1 MKIEIE
7 INEVDILERYSRAD
21 GHRDW
26 GRMSWLYPG
35 DIVAQISGES
45 AKRIIIATESEFAR
59 EKVPKSS
66 KKATAKPNK

>member
-1 MKIEIE
+1 MKVEIE
-7 INEVDILERYSRAD
+7 IDDVDIMERYARED

-45 AKRIIIATESEFAR
+45 ATKIKQAFDSTFPP
-59 EKVPKSS
+59 V
-66 KKATAKPNK
+66 

>member
-1 MKIEIE
+1 M
-7 INEVDILERYSRAD
+7 ERYARED

-45 AKRIIIATESEFAR
+45 ATKIKQAFDSTFPP
-59 EKVPKSS
+59 V
-66 KKATAKPNK
+66 